1 VNPRTAYART
11 VHGVGSLLDTVGVS
25 RWLER
30 RDSAL
35 ARHVLSLG
43 AIYDLDRMI
52 ALDVP
57 WWTYPAIAEV
67 DAFLADRDGKARVF
81 EYGSGAS
88 TVWLAKRAG
97 AVHSVEHD
105 AAWAS
110 VLRPKLADVDHVELV
125 CIEPD
130 ERTAVSTVVSAKRGH
145 EGFDFARYVQ
155 AIDEVGGTF
164 DVVVVDG
171 RARSSCLEHA
181 LRHLADDGLI
191 VFDNA
196 ARSRYRA
203 AIEASGLD
211 VRVRRGWA
219 PTLPYP
225 DATALLR
232 PRGAEG

>member
-1 VNPRTAYART
+1 MNARTVYART
-11 VHGVGSLLDTVGVS
+11 MHGVRSVLDAVGVS
-25 RWLER
+25 SWLER
-30 RDSAL
+30 RDGAL
-35 ARHVLSLG
+35 SRHILSLG

-57 WWTYPAIAEV
+57 WWTYPAIGEV
-67 DAFLADRDGKARVF
+67 DAFLSDRDGKARVF

-110 VLRPKLADVDHVELV
+110 QLRPKLADLEHVELLCV
-125 CIEPD
+125 EPD
-130 ERTAVSTVVSAKRGH
+130 KRTPESTVVSARRGH
-145 EGFDFARYVQ
+145 EGFDYARYVQ
-155 AIDEVGGTF
+155 AIDEVGGSF
-164 DVVVVDG
+164 DVVVIDG

-181 LRHLADDGLI
+181 VRRLSDDGLV

-211 VRVRRGWA
+211 VVLRRGWV

-232 PRGAEG
+232 PRGAVD

>member
-1 VNPRTAYART
+1 VNARTIYART
-11 VHGVGSLLDTVGVS
+11 MHGVRSLFDTVGVTS
-25 RWLER
+25 WLER
-30 RDSAL
+30 RDGAL
-35 ARHVLSLG
+35 SRQILSLG

-67 DAFLADRDGKARVF
+67 DEFLSDRDGKARVF

-110 VLRPKLADVDHVELV
+110 QLRPKLADLEHVELL

-130 ERTAVSTVVSAKRGH
+130 KRTPESTVVSARRGH
-145 EGFDFARYVQ
+145 AGFDYARYVHT
-155 AIDEVGGTF
+155 IDEVGGSF
-164 DVVVVDG
+164 DVVVIDG

-211 VRVRRGWA
+211 VVLRRGWV

-232 PRGAEG
+232 PRGAGD

>member
-1 VNPRTAYART
+1 MNPRIAYART
-11 VHGVGSLLDTVGVS
+11 MHGVGSLLDTVGVS
-25 RWLER
+25 HWLQR
-30 RDSAL
+30 RDSAV
-35 ARHVLSLG
+35 ARHILSLG

-57 WWTYPAIAEV
+57 WWTYSAISEV
-67 DAFLADRDGKARVF
+67 DAFLSDRDGKARVF

-105 AAWAS
+105 AAWADG
-110 VLRPKLADVDHVELV
+110 LRPKLADLEHVELICV
-125 CIEPD
+125 EPD
-130 ERTAVSTVVSAKRGH
+130 ERTPQSTVVSARRGH
-145 EGFDFARYVQ
+145 EGYDYARYVE
-155 AIDEVGGTF
+155 AMDEVGGSF
-164 DVVVVDG
+164 DVVVIDG
-171 RARSSCLEHA
+171 RARSACLENA
-181 LRHLADDGLI
+181 LRHLSDDGLI

-211 VRVRRGWA
+211 VRLLRGWV

-232 PRGAEG
+232 PKGAER